1 MADQSVEIFSQEEI
15 GAFVGDRKDTDIPTP
30 E

>member
-1 MADQSVEIFSQEEI
+1 MANKSVEIFSQEEI
-15 GAFVGDRKDTDIPTP
+15 GAFVGDWKDTDIPTQ